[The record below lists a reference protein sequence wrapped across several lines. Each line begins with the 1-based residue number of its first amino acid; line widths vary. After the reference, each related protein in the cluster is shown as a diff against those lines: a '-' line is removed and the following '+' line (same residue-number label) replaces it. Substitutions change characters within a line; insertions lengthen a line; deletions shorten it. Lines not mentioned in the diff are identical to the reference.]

1 MGLNFLLYFGYEKMV
16 SYLVANNFTS
26 AMSRFARLS
35 EMTTLLYESKMETK
49 RSHKFTFLKGDF
61 YVCEFC
67 LLEGQIRSR

>member
-35 EMTTLLYESKMETK
+35 EMTTLLYESKVGKQTI
-49 RSHKFTFLKGDF
+49 T
-61 YVCEFC
+61 
-67 LLEGQIRSR
+67 QIHISQG

>member
-1 MGLNFLLYFGYEKMV
+1 MV

-49 RSHKFTFLKGDF
+49 RSHKFTFLKG
-61 YVCEFC
+61 
-67 LLEGQIRSR
+67 